1 MHVGTTIREKFFTPV
16 LVKLYVLQLDRAEKA
31 REISS
36 IFRKQYF
43 DHLVLQGN
51 DFEK

>member
-1 MHVGTTIREKFFTPV
+1 MDVGTTVREKFFTQV
-16 LVKLYVLQLDRAEKA
+16 LVKLYVLQLDLGEKA

-36 IFRKQYF
+36 IYRKQYF